1 VRKAL
6 ALILALTLCG
16 PVSAQTSA
24 MSTVSVVL
32 SVIRI
37 ALNLGSGRQDYVQV
51 DVQSSGV
58 TLDQAKYRGFRTA
71 VEQAVGTVV
80 ASQSQSQSQ
89 RLTQDEIITYSS
101 GFVDRFEIL
110 EQNYVSDGIR
120 IKMRVWVAESRLAHR
135 LLGRSIDNQAVPGD
149 QLSAQISTLIQERQ
163 TGDQLIAAVMKDFP
177 DRSFVIEAKKS
188 QAKFN
193 EYRQAVLEVSVT
205 LGWDQNWAN
214 SLFEAL
220 NRTKDPAKHWWV
232 YNEVNRVTPVVK
244 IVLADAH
251 GTELIKKCEGWVLT
265 RSQINYN
272 YPKILML
279 DIQRDQLLLDNKH
292 KLQGIIKINL
302 GQDTTLMQQITQ
314 IKVSVV
320 PGNQC

>member
-1 VRKAL
+1 
-6 ALILALTLCG
+6 
-16 PVSAQTSA
+16 
-24 MSTVSVVL
+24 MSTVSIVL
-32 SVIRI
+32 SVVRI

-51 DVQSSGV
+51 DVQSSGT
-58 TLDQAKYRGFRTA
+58 TLEQAKYHGFRTA

-80 ASQSQSQSQ
+80 ASQSQSQQQ
-89 RLTQDEIITYSS
+89 RLTRDEIITYSS

-120 IKMRVWVAESRLAHR
+120 IKMRVWVAESRLARR
-135 LLGRSIDNQAVPGD
+135 LLGRSIDNQAVQGD

-163 TGDQLIAAVMKDFP
+163 TGDQLVATVMKDFP
-177 DRSFVIEAKKS
+177 DRSFVVESKKS
-188 QAKFN
+188 QVKFN

-232 YNEVNRVTPVVK
+232 YNEVNRITPVLK
-244 IVLADAH
+244 IVLVDAH

-272 YPKILML
+272 YPKVLML
-279 DIQRDQLLLDNKH
+279 DIQRDHLLLDDRY
-292 KLQGIIKINL
+292 KLQGIVRINL
-302 GQDTTLMQQITQ
+302 GQDTGLMQRIAQ

-320 PGNQC
+320 AQNQC